1 MLDAR
6 LTDIVQDVLGEE
18 HLELDERTTALDVPG
33 WDSLAHINIMV
44 AVETEYG
51 VHFSSDEL
59 GKFRDLGALQDHLT
73 RRST

>member
-6 LTDIVQDVLGEE
+6 LKEIVQDVLGDED
-18 HLELDERTTALDVPG
+18 LELGERTTAADVPG

-44 AVETEYG
+44 AVEAEYG

-59 GKFRDLGALQDHLT
+59 GRFRDLGALQDYLT